1 MGREMLLVI
10 DCIRTYL
17 PQVMSYDMHLSRERT
32 TICTLSVSKWDKRTT
47 IYLVRKPIFTD
58 ATGWYI

>member
-1 MGREMLLVI
+1 
-10 DCIRTYL
+10 
-17 PQVMSYDMHLSRERT
+17 MSYDVYLSRERT
-32 TICTLSVSKWDKRTT
+32 TICTLSVFKWGKRTT